1 MPNELQT
8 IILNKPGVRQ
18 TALRYISITGATP
31 RLKILA
37 DCASSGYFVDDAA
50 LVELANSI
58 VATKFNQRKGRAKEL
73 NRLINACDEKS
84 YSGLYSRMWLQ
95 SKYADP
101 EELLDTIIRNR
112 GRWSPHDHL
121 GRLIG
126 SFSPLFSGDQR
137 QQYMDVLNRSRNNGF
152 RSVLQFHRRLSSR
165 REAFNAMF
173 PALRAPN
180 QSLGTGITHSKF
192 LSLLSALR
200 NPEASDNQKLLLQ
213 RANNSVLEDVFYR
226 GMAQAAGVAWT
237 EV

>member
-95 SKYADP
+95 SNMLTP
-101 EELLDTIIRNR
+101 
-112 GRWSPHDHL
+112 
-121 GRLIG
+121 
-126 SFSPLFSGDQR
+126 
-137 QQYMDVLNRSRNNGF
+137 RSYW
-152 RSVLQFHRRLSSR
+152 
-165 REAFNAMF
+165 
-173 PALRAPN
+173 
-180 QSLGTGITHSKF
+180 T
-192 LSLLSALR
+192 LLSATAVAGLR
-200 NPEASDNQKLLLQ
+200 
-213 RANNSVLEDVFYR
+213 
-226 GMAQAAGVAWT
+226 MTIWAG
-237 EV
+237 